1 MRLAIALVWVSLAAL
16 PAVAL
21 DPRQPFSSYIRTRF
35 TTDDGLPASV
45 VDVIQQTPDGFLWLI
60 VNGNYLTRFD
70 GRRFY
75 GFEGLAAT
83 TLAVGPN
90 GDLWIGTRDDL
101 RQIPFDGLDRAD
113 LSGAVSHREGLRPGN
128 EILTLRFGRNGTL
141 WVGTKQ
147 GLFRFDDGRFF
158 PVGPRVEV
166 HSIQQTANGHL
177 LLSTAAG
184 LMELDNEQVVSV
196 RELETQLGARGGE
209 IFHALEDSQG
219 NLWYCSS
226 KGVVRRS
233 GTRWLRLPPYGVEGH
248 GAHRSYEDAQGNV
261 WVTGAKGLLRATAT
275 GLELAA
281 PGMEVRNVF
290 SDRDGTLWIGTNGD
304 GLYRFKDPAVRMFT
318 TADGLPSDV
327 IMTVLTAHD
336 GSIWTGANCG
346 GLTRFDGALSHTY
359 SEKDGLLNSCVWA
372 LAEDADHDLWV
383 GTWGGGAFR
392 FHEGRFTQVLAGNV
406 RSIVAAKDGSVWFA
420 TQTGVARLKG
430 GQVRNYTT
438 GDGLAKDRTVKLFED
453 RQGRILASNWGGID
467 RFTGDRFEN
476 LSRVPKTL
484 ALPMGEDR
492 SGGLFVLLDGQPS
505 ALRIAGDRVDS
516 IPELYQERGLIE
528 TAEGDLWFA
537 GFGVRK
543 VPSSSFA
550 RPRPRD
556 EPLDDERFG
565 PQDGLMAEVS
575 VGDPN
580 MALGDDGTIWVATP
594 RGLAMCDP
602 RRLPGRVD
610 QPKIYMTEVTVGRDS
625 RPAPRELVLQPGT
638 SHVEIGLAAVE
649 ISSPEKIRMQY
660 RLDGVDPEWLDAGSS
675 ARAIYSNIPAG
686 AHALRVRACNRRG
699 VWDRAGIAY
708 AIHQQ
713 PHFYQTSWFGVVAA
727 AAIVGVAWASV
738 RLRVRQVTAR
748 LDARFEERLA
758 ERTRIAGELHDTL
771 LQGVLSVSMQLHL
784 ASDAVPSDAPAKGQ
798 LGKIRALLDR
808 VIDDARRSVQGLRTT
823 VTEPSNHLEL
833 AISRIPEEL
842 GGAKGSSFRV
852 IVNGRPRSLRPV
864 LRDEVYRICR
874 EGLLNAFRHS
884 GASNIEV
891 EISYLGRELAVV
903 VRDDGRGFDPAIF
916 RSGREG
922 HWGLP
927 GMRERAE
934 RIGGRLT
941 LRSRAGSGTE
951 LELTLPARVAFADH
965 PPGWFRRFVNR
976 SSTRDLR

>member
-1 MRLAIALVWVSLAAL
+1 
-16 PAVAL
+16 
-21 DPRQPFSSYIRTRF
+21 
-35 TTDDGLPASV
+35 
-45 VDVIQQTPDGFLWLI
+45 
-60 VNGNYLTRFD
+60 
-70 GRRFY
+70 
-75 GFEGLAAT
+75 
-83 TLAVGPN
+83 
-90 GDLWIGTRDDL
+90 
-101 RQIPFDGLDRAD
+101 
-113 LSGAVSHREGLRPGN
+113 
-128 EILTLRFGRNGTL
+128 
-141 WVGTKQ
+141 
-147 GLFRFDDGRFF
+147 
-158 PVGPRVEV
+158 VEV
-166 HSIQQTANGHL
+166 QSIQQAGNGHL
-177 LLSTAAG
+177 LLSTVAG
-184 LMELDNEQVVSV
+184 FMELDNEQVVPV
-196 RELETQLGARGGE
+196 RELETQLGARGDE
-209 IFHALEDSQG
+209 IFHALEDSHG

-226 KGVVRRS
+226 KGVARRS
-233 GTRWLRLPPYGVEGH
+233 GTRWLKLPPYGPGGH
-248 GAHRSYEDAQGNV
+248 GAHRSYEDARGNV

-275 GLELAA
+275 GLELAV
-281 PGMEVRNVF
+281 PGMEVRTLY
-290 SDRDGTLWIGTNGD
+290 SDRDGTLWVGTNGD

-346 GLTRFDGALSHTY
+346 GLTRFDGARSRTY

-372 LAEDADHDLWV
+372 LAEDANRDLWV

-392 FHEGRFTQVLAGNV
+392 FHGGRFTQVLAGNV

-420 TQTGVARLKG
+420 TQDGVARWKDG
-430 GQVRNYTT
+430 HVRNYTT
-438 GDGLAKDRTVKLFED
+438 GDGLSKDKTVKLFED
-453 RQGRILASNWGGID
+453 RQGTILASNWGGID
-467 RFTGDRFEN
+467 RFAGDRFEN
-476 LSRVPKTL
+476 LPQVPKTL

-505 ALRIAGDRVDS
+505 ALRIAEDRVDS

-528 TAEGDLWFA
+528 TAGGDLWFA
-537 GFGVRK
+537 GFGVRR
-543 VPSSSFA
+543 VPSSSFT
-550 RPRPRD
+550 RSRPRD

-602 RRLPGRVD
+602 RRLPRRVD
-610 QPKIYMTEVTVGRDS
+610 APKIYMTEVTVGRDS
-625 RPAPRELVLQPGT
+625 RPAPREMVLQPGT
-638 SHVEIGLAAVE
+638 SHLEIGLAAVE

-660 RLDGVDPEWLDAGSS
+660 KLDGVDPEWLDAGPS

-699 VWDRAGIAY
+699 VWDRVGIAY
-708 AIHQQ
+708 VIHQQ
-713 PHFYQTSWFGVVAA
+713 PHFYQTSWFAILLAASVV
-727 AAIVGVAWASV
+727 GLAWASFRW
-738 RLRVRQVTAR
+738 RLRQVTSR

-784 ASDAVPSDAPAKGQ
+784 ASDAVLPDAPAKSQ

-842 GGAKGSSFRV
+842 GGANGTSFRV

-874 EGLLNAFRHS
+874 ESLLNAFRHS

-903 VRDDGRGFDPAIF
+903 VRDDGRGFDPGIL

-934 RIGGRLT
+934 RIGARLT
-941 LRSRAGSGTE
+941 LRSRVGSGTE
-951 LELTLPARVAFADH
+951 VELTLPARVAFSDH
-965 PPGWFRRFVNR
+965 TPGLIRRLFTGAFRSRR
-976 SSTRDLR
+976 